1 MDNLLSIVTF
11 IPAVAALI
19 MAVFL
24 RGDDEAAR
32 KNAKWIALFATS
44 ATFFVSLF
52 ILAGFDRNNTDFQMV
67 EDATWLMGQQYKQDA
82 DTINTHFVL

>member
-1 MDNLLSIVTF
+1 
-11 IPAVAALI
+11 

-24 RGDDEAAR
+24 RGDDDSAR

-44 ATFFVSLF
+44 ATFVVSLF

-67 EDATWLMGQQYKQDA
+67 EETTWLMGLQYKMGVDG
-82 DTINTHFVL
+82 ISILFVMLATFMMQIQK